1 MVQASSSL
9 EEAENIN
16 SSSPSPDGIPAGYY
30 KATEAV
36 SVVSLKDRHN
46 VVLLREGLPPSND

>member
-1 MVQASSSL
+1 MVRDSRSL
-9 EEAENIN
+9 EEVENIN

-30 KATEAV
+30 KAALAV

-46 VVLLREGLPPSND
+46 VVLFREGLPPANN